1 MLYVASLQQLSVSFL
16 NYAGHSM
23 SAIIS
28 TQKPSLLVILR
39 REYLEITNGN
49 FCAAKLIEYFKH
61 WTKWKLKT
69 HRTPWIYQPLKNIYA
84 DLMGEHSLHVIR
96 SAIAFLED
104 KKILS
109 KRNNPN
115 NKQDKTYQ
123 YQINLSELNEL
134 LERRKCNLERSE
146 FNGETHQQ
154 ISNPQISEPQ
164 QQGAAVSE
172 KTMEPDW
179 EKVKEQTLI
188 WEQAQLTGEPPSFE
202 QPPVTHYV
210 DKPNQ
215 DNETNGVD
223 LHEDTFSAAASETVE
238 KPTREEL
245 REFYQQLRQL
255 PCTPA
260 FRLNSQ
266 IQSTVAKYW
275 RNVAG
280 AIAYVKEAIR
290 TWKKVDSPEAV
301 FVKACKEGR
310 KPDNWGKP
318 KVNHPQP
325 TEEQLAQLAEAK
337 SNREILD
344 LYQQPDGLWVV
355 DTGRDVIAWW
365 ELIPDAVGN

>member
-1 MLYVASLQQLSVSFL
+1 LRSPPILSS
-16 NYAGHSM
+16 
-23 SAIIS
+23 
-28 TQKPSLLVILR
+28 
-39 REYLEITNGN
+39 
-49 FCAAKLIEYFKH
+49 
-61 WTKWKLKT
+61 
-69 HRTPWIYQPLKNIYA
+69 
-84 DLMGEHSLHVIR
+84 GEKCDRPINTDFPQ
-96 SAIAFLED
+96 AIAALED

-123 YQINLSELNEL
+123 YQIKLSELNEL
-134 LERRKCNLERSE
+134 LERRKCSLERSE
-146 FNGETHQQ
+146 FNAETHQQ
-154 ISNPQISEPQ
+154 ISDPQICDPQ
-164 QQGAAVSE
+164 QHGAAVSE
-172 KTMEPDW
+172 KTLAPDW
-179 EKVKEQTLI
+179 DEVEQQVNQ

-210 DKPNQ
+210 EELNQ
-215 DNETNGVD
+215 DCETNGID
-223 LHEDTFSAAASETVE
+223 LHEDTFSAAAETVE
-238 KPTREEL
+238 KPSREEL
-245 REFYQQLRQL
+245 QEIYQQLRQL

-260 FRLNSQ
+260 FKINSQ

-275 RNVAG
+275 HNVPG
-280 AIAYVKEAIR
+280 AIAYIKEAIR

-310 KPDNWGKP
+310 KPDNWGRP

-337 SNREILD
+337 PNREILD

-365 ELIPDAVGN
+365 ELIPDYAKNKKPL

>member
-1 MLYVASLQQLSVSFL
+1 MQF
-16 NYAGHSM
+16 
-23 SAIIS
+23 
-28 TQKPSLLVILR
+28 R
-39 REYLEITNGN
+39 
-49 FCAAKLIEYFKH
+49 
-61 WTKWKLKT
+61 
-69 HRTPWIYQPLKNIYA
+69 
-84 DLMGEHSLHVIR
+84 
-96 SAIAFLED
+96 AF
-104 KKILS
+104 
-109 KRNNPN
+109 
-115 NKQDKTYQ
+115 
-123 YQINLSELNEL
+123 
-134 LERRKCNLERSE
+134 
-146 FNGETHQQ
+146 G
-154 ISNPQISEPQ
+154 ISEPQ